1 MLAAHVSTTYK
12 KVKSSIAVPI
22 IHLQTSMFRE
32 KLKRIFAAIALVGLV
47 FSSAAPLA
55 LASSHRE
62 APLIAGDPKADATDV
77 YAFVSPDKKDTVTI
91 IANLMGMGG
100 GAGNGGNTGGTGNGG
115 NTGGTGGTGTSTPP
129 SSSFTGTISPTNT
142 TVPAGERLDFN
153 GRNFS
158 HETDVK
164 ITLDGKMVGSVHAD
178 GGGNFSTGSIM
189 APTADGV
196 YTYIFS
202 EVGTSNTLN
211 SVITVGN
218 GSSATTTSQ

>member
-1 MLAAHVSTTYK
+1 MG
-12 KVKSSIAVPI
+12 I
-22 IHLQTSMFRE
+22 FRE
-32 KLKRIFAAIALVGLV
+32 TKHKTLLKL
-47 FSSAAPLA
+47 SAAVFAMSIVIVSNLSPLS
-55 LASSHRE
+55 ASAASVT
-62 APLIAGDPKADATDV
+62 PKLPIVWTNIAHLSAID
-77 YAFVSPDKKDTVTI
+77 
-91 IANLMGMGG
+91 
-100 GAGNGGNTGGTGNGG
+100 GTGNGG

-164 ITLDGKMVGSVHAD
+164 ITLNGKMVGSVHAD